1 MGRLGETGL
10 RFIQHPAVV
19 EVAVI
24 GASGD
29 YGGETVKAI
38 IVLTKEDGDGIERR
52 R

>member
-1 MGRLGETGL
+1 MGRHAETGL
-10 RFIQHPAVV
+10 KFIQHPAVL
-19 EVAVI
+19 ETAVI